1 MAPKEYIHGIL
12 KNLNGQVNIL
22 DSVEYPVSSELCQ
35 GVWDHPYMTQKS
47 VYPSKFLFEQSGD
60 GPDLVHRLLFAN
72 S

>member
-35 GVWDHPYMTQKS
+35 GVWDHP
-47 VYPSKFLFEQSGD
+47 
-60 GPDLVHRLLFAN
+60 
-72 S
+72 